1 MGREQGNGETEKAL
15 DRGGEEEVPAGG
27 GEQQGQ
33 RRQRPRGRRS
43 DKQPAGL
50 GNRRSH
56 APSEGTRTAR
66 L

>member
-33 RRQRPRGRRS
+33 RPRGRRS
-43 DKQPAGL
+43 DKQLAGL